1 MRSALAHTKMTEVTE
16 GRDDDGVAV
25 GPLDGV
31 RVLDLTTVVMGPFA
45 TQVLGDLGADVI
57 VVEGTTLETNRVMGP
72 GPHPQLSGTSL
83 NLMRNKRSLRL
94 DFKQDSGRDALLQ
107 VAATCDVVVTNVRPS
122 SLARAGLRYED
133 IAARRPDVIYCE
145 AHGWP
150 TDSERADDPAYDDV
164 IQAGTGVADAFRRQT
179 GSPSLVPTIFVD
191 KLCGLTIAY
200 AVIAALF
207 KRERTGR
214 GERIEVPMSEAATA
228 FVLVEHGAGAIPEP
242 PAGRAG
248 YTRILSPHRRP
259 QRTSDGWIHVLPYS
273 RSHYEAVFARAPSE
287 LRVDPELYS
296 SGRAR
301 IANADLLYER
311 LHAVMATRPTVDW
324 MSYLR
329 QQGVPATEITTLDDL
344 VGRLPMATHPVAGSY
359 RQIPPPVRF
368 GGASDTTTAI
378 RRHAPLVGQHTDE
391 VLAEVGIDAA
401 QVRALREIGAIPP
414 DPLDS

>member
-1 MRSALAHTKMTEVTE
+1 MTD
-16 GRDDDGVAV
+16 GREDGDSGD

-94 DFKQDSGRDALLQ
+94 DFKHPEGREALLR

-122 SLARAGLRYED
+122 SLRRARLRYED
-133 IAARRPDVIYCE
+133 LTSRRPDVIYCE

-179 GSPSLVPTIFVD
+179 GTPRLVPTIFVD

-207 KRERTGR
+207 KRERTGL
-214 GERIEVPMSEAATA
+214 GERIEVPMSDAAAA
-228 FVLVEHGAGAIPEP
+228 FVLVEHGAGAIAEP
-242 PAGRAG
+242 PAGPAG
-248 YTRILSPHRRP
+248 YSRILSPHRRP

-273 RSHYEAVFARAPSE
+273 RSHYQAVFARAPSE

-301 IANADLLYER
+301 IANADRLYEQ
-311 LHAVMATRPTVDW
+311 LHAVIATRSTGDW
-324 MSYLR
+324 MDYLR
-329 QQGVPATEITTLDDL
+329 DQGVPATEITTLDDL
-344 VGRLPMATHPVAGSY
+344 VGRLPLATHPVAGSY

-368 GGASDTTTAI
+368 GGATDTTAAI
-378 RRHAPLVGQHTDE
+378 RRPAPLVGQHTEE
-391 VLAEVGIDAA
+391 VLAEVGFDP
-401 QVRALREIGAIPP
+401 VEVGALRQSGAIPA